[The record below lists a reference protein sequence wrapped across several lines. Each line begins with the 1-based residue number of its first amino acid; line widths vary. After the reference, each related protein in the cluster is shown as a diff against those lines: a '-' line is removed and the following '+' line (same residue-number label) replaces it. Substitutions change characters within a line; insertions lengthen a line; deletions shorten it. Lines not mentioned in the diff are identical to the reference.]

1 MQHRSHLSKALLIAV
16 KNAKGKSLQN
26 KRMAAI
32 RRIWTATEHSEV
44 KYKNNYVRI
53 NAQTSNFNEEI
64 REFIY

>member
-1 MQHRSHLSKALLIAV
+1 MQHRIHLSKALLIAV
-16 KNAKGKSLQN
+16 KNGKIKSLQN
-26 KRMAAI
+26 KKMATI

-53 NAQTSNFNEEI
+53 NMQSRNYNEEI